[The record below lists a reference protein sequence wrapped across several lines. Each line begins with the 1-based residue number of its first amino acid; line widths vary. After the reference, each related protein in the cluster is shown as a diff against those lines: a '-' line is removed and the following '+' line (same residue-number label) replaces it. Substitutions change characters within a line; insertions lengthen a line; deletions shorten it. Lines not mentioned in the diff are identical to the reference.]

1 MTVVFNDDLSQEAKD
16 ILYTLT
22 NQEKSI
28 DYKRLGFKRDKY
40 LEFAFRDFKFLKEW
54 LRDIYFREFTMKE
67 AERKQDEFDSI
78 VNKSEKYKPKKPKYK
93 NERLMLL
100 ENIKKSYGG
109 RE

>member
-40 LEFAFRDFKFLKEW
+40 LEFAFRDFKFLKE
-54 LRDIYFREFTMKE
+54 
-67 AERKQDEFDSI
+67 
-78 VNKSEKYKPKKPKYK
+78 
-93 NERLMLL
+93 
-100 ENIKKSYGG
+100 
-109 RE
+109 

>member
-1 MTVVFNDDLSQEAKD
+1 
-16 ILYTLT
+16 
-22 NQEKSI
+22 
-28 DYKRLGFKRDKY
+28 
-40 LEFAFRDFKFLKEW
+40 
-54 LRDIYFREFTMKE
+54 MKE

-78 VNKSEKYKPKKPKYK
+78 VNKSEKYK